1 MADKKTVIRLTEEE
15 KAKKIEG
22 TLQLKDFT
30 LGDFLTDENVKKVKE
45 SSTAK
50 TDKDGNKIALYQ
62 SELASREAIQKV
74 YVPMVAK
81 FKNALGK
88 ANTQEEFDDVVDNFA
103 KKEIEKLTNAK
114 EKLLANFNQIHN
126 LDLKS
131 FDELSEKKFEELDF
145 YEKDDYMKGKHIE
158 DVLKIEDLDKIALR
172 PSTYAF
178 TDNTASG
185 KILENTVEDLK
196 KKDIGKFI
204 ENNETL
210 SQKVVLLDKDGKVK
224 DHSFT
229 QFKKEEQ
236 ITRIEPNVHDMKDK
250 IKLSVLKE
258 LDKAMSSQKNTLIKY
273 NSDVKTNPDTP
284 KPNFTKTGYAIN
296 LLDEKFVKKYEI
308 KNDNGEVDKEKT
320 ESFKELA
327 KNFQEHT
334 GNLFPKITDENS
346 SEVSKYGRIAG
357 YNPSILKGEQEKN
370 TFFVKEM
377 VKEVSKVVRDL
388 PDDIVKNY
396 KSVTNVLEEKIKSDK
411 TSESTKEFAKKQL
424 EYVNAVK
431 GGKKEEFLAKEK
443 AEWEEKSGKTEKN
456 SIEDAK
462 GNQEKSEKEIE
473 DQKKE
478 EKTSSDKS
486 KTDYEEEYPEYE
498 DDTPV
503 IEDDEFPF

>member
-1 MADKKTVIRLTEEE
+1 MADKKTVIRATEEE

-22 TLQLKDFT
+22 TLQLRDFT

-62 SELASREAIQKV
+62 SGLASREAIQEI
-74 YVPMVAK
+74 YVPMVAN

-88 ANTQEEFDDVVDNFA
+88 ANTQEEFDEVVNNFTNN
-103 KKEIEKLTNAK
+103 EIEKLKADQKEMSEDFTKKTGKQFDEVTEDDFKGFSSKAK
-114 EKLLANFNQIHN
+114 KDYGELKKINEVLNIEN
-126 LDLKS
+126 LDKLP
-131 FDELSEKKFEELDF
+131 
-145 YEKDDYMKGKHIE
+145 
-158 DVLKIEDLDKIALR
+158 LR

-185 KILENTVEDLK
+185 KILENAVEDLQ

-210 SQKVVLLDKDGKVK
+210 SQKVTLLDKDGKVK
-224 DHSFT
+224 EHAFN
-229 QFKKEEQ
+229 QYQKGEQ

-250 IKLSVLKE
+250 VKLSVLKE
-258 LDKAMSSQKNTLIKY
+258 LDNAMFSQKNTLIRY
-273 NSDVKTNPDTP
+273 NSDVKENPDTP
-284 KPNFTKTGYAIN
+284 KPDFTETEYAIK
-296 LLDEKFVKKYEI
+296 LLDEKFVKKYEV

-320 ESFKELA
+320 ENFKELA
-327 KNFQEHT
+327 KNFQEHA
-334 GNLFPKITDENS
+334 GKLFPKITDENS
-346 SEVSKYGRIAG
+346 SEVSKYGRVAG
-357 YNPSILKGEQEKN
+357 YNPSILKDGQEKN
-370 TFFVKEM
+370 TYFVKEM

-396 KSVTNVLEEKIKSDK
+396 KSVTNALEEKIKSDK

-431 GGKKEEFLAKEK
+431 SGKKEEFLAKEK
-443 AEWEEKSGKTEKN
+443 AEWEEKSGKSEKN

-462 GNQEKSEKEIE
+462 ANQEKSEKEIE

>member
-1 MADKKTVIRLTEEE
+1 MADKKTVIRATEEE

-22 TLQLKDFT
+22 TLQLRDFT

-62 SELASREAIQKV
+62 SGLASREAIQEI
-74 YVPMVAK
+74 YVPMVAN
-81 FKNALGK
+81 FKEALGK
-88 ANTQEEFDDVVDNFA
+88 ANTQEEFDEVVNNFTNN
-103 KKEIEKLTNAK
+103 EIEKLKADQKEMSEDFTKKTGKQFDEVTEDDLKGFSSKAK
-114 EKLLANFNQIHN
+114 KDYGELKKINEVLNIEN
-126 LDLKS
+126 LDKLP
-131 FDELSEKKFEELDF
+131 
-145 YEKDDYMKGKHIE
+145 
-158 DVLKIEDLDKIALR
+158 LR

-178 TDNTASG
+178 SDNTASG
-185 KILENTVEDLK
+185 KILENAVEDLQ

-210 SQKVVLLDKDGKVK
+210 SQKVTLLDKNGKVK
-224 DHSFT
+224 EHAFN
-229 QFKKEEQ
+229 QYQKGEK
-236 ITRIEPNVHDMKDK
+236 ITKVEPNVHDMKDK
-250 IKLSVLKE
+250 LKLSVLKE
-258 LDKAMSSQKNTLIKY
+258 LDNAMFSQKNTLIRY
-273 NSDVKTNPDTP
+273 NSDVKENPDTP
-284 KPNFTKTGYAIN
+284 KPDFTETGYAIN
-296 LLDEKFVKKYEI
+296 LINEKFVNKYEA

-396 KSVTNVLEEKIKSDK
+396 KSVTNALEEKIKSEK

-443 AEWEEKSGKTEKN
+443 AEWEEKSGKSEKN

-473 DQKKE
+473 EQKKE
-478 EKTSSDKS
+478 EKISSDKS
-486 KTDYEEEYPEYE
+486 KTDFEDDYSEYE

-503 IEDDEFPF
+503 IDDDEFPF

>member
-1 MADKKTVIRLTEEE
+1 MADKKTVIRATEEE

-22 TLQLKDFT
+22 TLQLRDFT

-62 SELASREAIQKV
+62 SGLASREAIQEI
-74 YVPMVAK
+74 YVPMVAN

-88 ANTQEEFDDVVDNFA
+88 ANTQEEFDEVVNNFA
-103 KKEIEKLTNAK
+103 NNEIEKLKADQK
-114 EKLLANFNQIHN
+114 EMSEDFTKKTGKQFEEVTEDDLKKINEVLNIEN
-126 LDLKS
+126 LDKL
-131 FDELSEKKFEELDF
+131 
-145 YEKDDYMKGKHIE
+145 
-158 DVLKIEDLDKIALR
+158 ALR

-185 KILENTVEDLK
+185 KILENVVEDLK

-210 SQKVVLLDKDGKVK
+210 NQKVTLIDKDGKVK
-224 DHSFT
+224 EHAFN
-229 QFKKEEQ
+229 QYQKGEP
-236 ITRIEPNVHDMKDK
+236 ITKVEPNVHDMKDK

-258 LDKAMSSQKNTLIKY
+258 LDDTMFSQKNTQIRY

-284 KPNFTKTGYAIN
+284 KPDFTETEYAIK
-296 LLDEKFVKKYEI
+296 LIDEKFVKKYEV

-320 ESFKELA
+320 ENFKELA

-346 SEVSKYGRIAG
+346 SEISKFGRIAG

-370 TFFVKEM
+370 TYFVKEM

-396 KSVTNVLEEKIKSDK
+396 KSVTNALDEKIKSDK

-431 GGKKEEFLAKEK
+431 SGKKEEFLAKEK
-443 AEWEEKSGKTEKN
+443 AEWEEKSGKSEKN
-456 SIEDAK
+456 SVEDAK
-462 GNQEKSEKEIE
+462 ANQEKSEKEA
-473 DQKKE
+473 KE
-478 EKTSSDKS
+478 EKTKVEVEE
-486 KTDYEEEYPEYE
+486 KTKKEEPTFEDFEEEVNVEE
-498 DDTPV
+498 
-503 IEDDEFPF
+503 ISDDEFPF

>member
-1 MADKKTVIRLTEEE
+1 MADKKTVIRATEEE

-22 TLQLKDFT
+22 TLQLRDFT

-62 SELASREAIQKV
+62 SGLASREAIQEI
-74 YVPMVAK
+74 YVPMVAN

-88 ANTQEEFDDVVDNFA
+88 ANTQEEFDEVVNNFTNN
-103 KKEIEKLTNAK
+103 EIEKLKADQKEMSEDFTKKTGKQFDEVTEDDFKGFSSKAK
-114 EKLLANFNQIHN
+114 KDYGELKKINEVLNIEN
-126 LDLKS
+126 LDKLP
-131 FDELSEKKFEELDF
+131 
-145 YEKDDYMKGKHIE
+145 
-158 DVLKIEDLDKIALR
+158 LR

-185 KILENTVEDLK
+185 KILENAVEDLQ

-210 SQKVVLLDKDGKVK
+210 SQKVTLLDKDGKVK
-224 DHSFT
+224 EHAFN
-229 QFKKEEQ
+229 QYQKGEQ

-250 IKLSVLKE
+250 VKLSVLKE
-258 LDKAMSSQKNTLIKY
+258 LDNAMFSQKNTLIRY
-273 NSDVKTNPDTP
+273 NSDVKENPDTP
-284 KPNFTKTGYAIN
+284 KPDFTETEYAIK
-296 LLDEKFVKKYEI
+296 LLDEKFVKKYEV

-320 ESFKELA
+320 ENFKELA
-327 KNFQEHT
+327 KNFQEHA
-334 GNLFPKITDENS
+334 GKLFPKITDENS
-346 SEVSKYGRIAG
+346 SEVSKYGRVAG
-357 YNPSILKGEQEKN
+357 YNPSILKDGQEKN
-370 TFFVKEM
+370 TYFVKEM

-396 KSVTNVLEEKIKSDK
+396 KSVTNALEEKIKSDK
-411 TSESTKEFAKKQL
+411 ASESTKEFAKKQL

-431 GGKKEEFLAKEK
+431 SGKKEEFLAKEK
-443 AEWEEKSGKTEKN
+443 AEWEEKSGKSEKN

-462 GNQEKSEKEIE
+462 ANQEKSEKEIE

>member
-1 MADKKTVIRLTEEE
+1 MADKKTVIRATEEE

-22 TLQLKDFT
+22 TLQLRDFT

-62 SELASREAIQKV
+62 SGLASREAIQEI
-74 YVPMVAK
+74 YVPMVAN

-88 ANTQEEFDDVVDNFA
+88 ANTQEEFDEVVNNFTNN
-103 KKEIEKLTNAK
+103 EIEKLKADQKEMSEDFTKKTGKQFDEVTEDDFKGFSSKAK
-114 EKLLANFNQIHN
+114 KDYGELKKINEVLNIEN
-126 LDLKS
+126 LDKLP
-131 FDELSEKKFEELDF
+131 
-145 YEKDDYMKGKHIE
+145 
-158 DVLKIEDLDKIALR
+158 LR

-185 KILENTVEDLK
+185 KILENAVEDLQ

-210 SQKVVLLDKDGKVK
+210 SQKVTLLDKDGKVK
-224 DHSFT
+224 EHAFN
-229 QFKKEEQ
+229 QYQKGEQ
-236 ITRIEPNVHDMKDK
+236 ITKVEPNVHDMKDK
-250 IKLSVLKE
+250 VKLSVLKE
-258 LDKAMSSQKNTLIKY
+258 LDNAMFSQKNTLIRY
-273 NSDVKTNPDTP
+273 NSDVKENPDTP
-284 KPNFTKTGYAIN
+284 KPDFTETGYAIN
-296 LLDEKFVKKYEI
+296 LINEKFVNKYEA

-346 SEVSKYGRIAG
+346 SEITKYGRIAG

-396 KSVTNVLEEKIKSDK
+396 KSVTNALEEKIKSEK

-431 GGKKEEFLAKEK
+431 DGKKEEFLAKEK

-486 KTDYEEEYPEYE
+486 KTEYEDDYSEYE
-498 DDTPV
+498 DDTPT
-503 IEDDEFPF
+503 IDDDEFPF

>member
-1 MADKKTVIRLTEEE
+1 MADKKTVVRATEEE

-22 TLQLKDFT
+22 TLQLRDFT

-62 SELASREAIQKV
+62 SGLASREAIQKV
-74 YVPMVAK
+74 YVPMVAN

-114 EKLLANFNQIHN
+114 EKLLSNFNKIHD

-131 FDELSEKKFEELDF
+131 FDELSEKNFEKLDF

-158 DVLKIEDLDKIALR
+158 DVLKIENLDKLALR

-185 KILENTVEDLK
+185 KILENVVEDLK
-196 KKDIGKFI
+196 NKDIGKFI

-210 SQKVVLLDKDGKVK
+210 NQKVTLIDKDGKVK
-224 DHSFT
+224 EHAFN
-229 QFKKEEQ
+229 QYQKGEP
-236 ITRIEPNVHDMKDK
+236 ITKVEPNVHDMKDK

-258 LDKAMSSQKNTLIKY
+258 LDDTMFSQKNTQIRY
-273 NSDVKTNPDTP
+273 NSDVKTNPNTP
-284 KPNFTKTGYAIN
+284 KPDFTETEYAIK
-296 LLDEKFVKKYEI
+296 LLDEKFVKKYEV

-327 KNFQEHT
+327 KNFQEHA
-334 GNLFPKITDENS
+334 GNLFPKITD
-346 SEVSKYGRIAG
+346 VYKFGRVAG
-357 YNPSILKGEQEKN
+357 YNTSILKDGQEKN
-370 TFFVKEM
+370 TYFVKEM

-396 KSVTNVLEEKIKSDK
+396 KSVTNALDEKIKSDK

-431 GGKKEEFLAKEK
+431 SGKKEEFLAKEK
-443 AEWEEKSGKTEKN
+443 AEWEEKSGKSEKN
-456 SIEDAK
+456 SVEDAK
-462 GNQEKSEKEIE
+462 ANQEKSEKEA
-473 DQKKE
+473 KE
-478 EKTSSDKS
+478 EKTKVEEKTKEEPNLEEFKELDKA
-486 KTDYEEEYPEYE
+486 DE
-498 DDTPV
+498 
-503 IEDDEFPF
+503 IEVSDDEFPF

>member
-1 MADKKTVIRLTEEE
+1 MADKKTVIRATEEE

-22 TLQLKDFT
+22 TLQLRDFT

-62 SELASREAIQKV
+62 SGLASREAIQEI
-74 YVPMVAK
+74 YVPMVAN
-81 FKNALGK
+81 FKEALGK
-88 ANTQEEFDDVVDNFA
+88 ANTQEEFDEVVNNFTNN
-103 KKEIEKLTNAK
+103 EIEKLKADQKEMSEDFTKKTGKQFDEVTEDDLKGFSSKAK
-114 EKLLANFNQIHN
+114 KDYGELKKINEVLNIEN
-126 LDLKS
+126 LDKLP
-131 FDELSEKKFEELDF
+131 
-145 YEKDDYMKGKHIE
+145 
-158 DVLKIEDLDKIALR
+158 LR

-178 TDNTASG
+178 SDNTASG
-185 KILENTVEDLK
+185 KILENAVEDLQ

-210 SQKVVLLDKDGKVK
+210 SQKVTLLDKNGKVK
-224 DHSFT
+224 EHAFN
-229 QFKKEEQ
+229 QYQKGEK
-236 ITRIEPNVHDMKDK
+236 ITKVEPNVHDMKDK
-250 IKLSVLKE
+250 LKLSVLKE
-258 LDKAMSSQKNTLIKY
+258 LDNAMFSQKNTLIRY
-273 NSDVKTNPDTP
+273 NSDVKENPDTP
-284 KPNFTKTGYAIN
+284 KPDFTETGYAIN
-296 LLDEKFVKKYEI
+296 LINEKFVNKYEA

-396 KSVTNVLEEKIKSDK
+396 KSVTNALEEKIKSEK

-443 AEWEEKSGKTEKN
+443 AEWEEKSGNSEKN

-473 DQKKE
+473 EQKKE

-486 KTDYEEEYPEYE
+486 KTEYEDDYSEYE

-503 IEDDEFPF
+503 IDDEFPF

>member
-1 MADKKTVIRLTEEE
+1 MADKKTVIRATEEE
-15 KAKKIEG
+15 KAKKNEG
-22 TLQLKDFT
+22 TLQLRDFT

-62 SELASREAIQKV
+62 SGLASREAIQEI
-74 YVPMVAK
+74 YVPMVAN

-88 ANTQEEFDDVVDNFA
+88 ANTQEEFDEVVNNFTNN
-103 KKEIEKLTNAK
+103 EIEKLKADQKEMSEDFTKKTGKQFDEVTEDDFKGFSSKAK
-114 EKLLANFNQIHN
+114 KDYGELKKINEVLNIEN
-126 LDLKS
+126 LDKLP
-131 FDELSEKKFEELDF
+131 
-145 YEKDDYMKGKHIE
+145 
-158 DVLKIEDLDKIALR
+158 LR

-185 KILENTVEDLK
+185 KILENAVEDLQ

-210 SQKVVLLDKDGKVK
+210 SQKVTLLDKDGKVK
-224 DHSFT
+224 EHAFN
-229 QFKKEEQ
+229 QYQKGEQ
-236 ITRIEPNVHDMKDK
+236 ITKVEPNVHDMKDK
-250 IKLSVLKE
+250 VKLSVLKE
-258 LDKAMSSQKNTLIKY
+258 LDNAMFSQKNTLIRY
-273 NSDVKTNPDTP
+273 NSDVKENPDTP
-284 KPNFTKTGYAIN
+284 KPDFTETGYAIN
-296 LLDEKFVKKYEI
+296 LINEKFVNKYEA

-346 SEVSKYGRIAG
+346 SEITKYGRVAG
-357 YNPSILKGEQEKN
+357 YNPSILKGGQEKN
-370 TFFVKEM
+370 TYFVKEM

-396 KSVTNVLEEKIKSDK
+396 KSVTNALEEKIKSEK

-443 AEWEEKSGKTEKN
+443 AEWEEKSGKSEKN

-473 DQKKE
+473 NQKKE

>member
-1 MADKKTVIRLTEEE
+1 MADKKTVIRATEEE

-22 TLQLKDFT
+22 TLQLRDFT

-62 SELASREAIQKV
+62 SGLASREAIQEI
-74 YVPMVAK
+74 YVPMVAN
-81 FKNALGK
+81 FKEALGK
-88 ANTQEEFDDVVDNFA
+88 ANTQEEFDEVVNNFTNN
-103 KKEIEKLTNAK
+103 EIEKLKADQKEMSEDFTKKTGKQFDEVTEDDLKGFSSKAK
-114 EKLLANFNQIHN
+114 KDYGELKKINEVLNIEN
-126 LDLKS
+126 LDKLP
-131 FDELSEKKFEELDF
+131 
-145 YEKDDYMKGKHIE
+145 
-158 DVLKIEDLDKIALR
+158 LR

-178 TDNTASG
+178 SDNTASG
-185 KILENTVEDLK
+185 KILENAVEDLQ

-210 SQKVVLLDKDGKVK
+210 SQKVTLLDKNGKVK
-224 DHSFT
+224 EHAFN
-229 QFKKEEQ
+229 QYQKGEK
-236 ITRIEPNVHDMKDK
+236 ITKVEPNVHDMKDK
-250 IKLSVLKE
+250 LKLSVLKE
-258 LDKAMSSQKNTLIKY
+258 LDNAMFSQKNTLIRY
-273 NSDVKTNPDTP
+273 NSDVKENPDTP
-284 KPNFTKTGYAIN
+284 KPDFTETGYAIN
-296 LLDEKFVKKYEI
+296 LINEKFVNKYEA

-396 KSVTNVLEEKIKSDK
+396 KSVTNALEEKIKSEK

-443 AEWEEKSGKTEKN
+443 AEWEEKSGKSEKN

-473 DQKKE
+473 EQKKE

-486 KTDYEEEYPEYE
+486 KTEYEDDYSEYE

-503 IEDDEFPF
+503 IDDDEFPF

>member
-1 MADKKTVIRLTEEE
+1 MADKKTVVRATEEE

-22 TLQLKDFT
+22 TLQLRDFT

-62 SELASREAIQKV
+62 SGLASREAIQEI
-74 YVPMVAK
+74 YVPMVAN

-88 ANTQEEFDDVVDNFA
+88 ANTQEEFDEVVNNFA
-103 KKEIEKLTNAK
+103 NNEIEKLKADQK
-114 EKLLANFNQIHN
+114 EMSEDFTKKTRKQFDEVTEDDLKGFSSKTKKDYDDLKKINEVLNIEN
-126 LDLKS
+126 LDKL
-131 FDELSEKKFEELDF
+131 
-145 YEKDDYMKGKHIE
+145 
-158 DVLKIEDLDKIALR
+158 ALR

-185 KILENTVEDLK
+185 KILENVVEDLK
-196 KKDIGKFI
+196 NKDIGKFI

-210 SQKVVLLDKDGKVK
+210 SQKVTLIDKDGKVK
-224 DHSFT
+224 EHAFN
-229 QFKKEEQ
+229 QYQKGEP
-236 ITRIEPNVHDMKDK
+236 ITKVEPNVHDMKDK

-258 LDKAMSSQKNTLIKY
+258 LDDTMFSQKNTQIRY

-284 KPNFTKTGYAIN
+284 KPDFTETEYAIK
-296 LLDEKFVKKYEI
+296 LLDEKFVKKYEV

-327 KNFQEHT
+327 KNFQEHA

-346 SEVSKYGRIAG
+346 SEVSKYGRVAG

-370 TFFVKEM
+370 TYFVKEM

-396 KSVTNVLEEKIKSDK
+396 KSVTNALDEKIKSEK

-431 GGKKEEFLAKEK
+431 SGKKEEFLAKEK
-443 AEWEEKSGKTEKN
+443 AEWEEKSGKSEKN
-456 SIEDAK
+456 SVEDAK
-462 GNQEKSEKEIE
+462 ANQEKSEKEAKE
-473 DQKKE
+473 EKVKVEVEEKTKKE
-478 EKTSSDKS
+478 EPTFEDF
-486 KTDYEEEYPEYE
+486 EEEVNGEE
-498 DDTPV
+498 
-503 IEDDEFPF
+503 ISDDEFPF

>member
-1 MADKKTVIRLTEEE
+1 MADKKTVIGATEEE

-22 TLQLKDFT
+22 TLQLRDFT

-62 SELASREAIQKV
+62 SGLASREAIQEI
-74 YVPMVAK
+74 YVPMVAN
-81 FKNALGK
+81 FKEALGK
-88 ANTQEEFDDVVDNFA
+88 ANTQEEFDEVVNNFTNN
-103 KKEIEKLTNAK
+103 EIEKLKADQKEMSEDFTKKTGKQFDEVTEDDLKGFSSKAK
-114 EKLLANFNQIHN
+114 KDYGELKKINEVLNIEN
-126 LDLKS
+126 LDKLP
-131 FDELSEKKFEELDF
+131 
-145 YEKDDYMKGKHIE
+145 
-158 DVLKIEDLDKIALR
+158 LR

-178 TDNTASG
+178 SDNTASG
-185 KILENTVEDLK
+185 KILENAVEDLQ

-210 SQKVVLLDKDGKVK
+210 SQKVTLLDKNGKVK
-224 DHSFT
+224 EHAFN
-229 QFKKEEQ
+229 QYQKGEK
-236 ITRIEPNVHDMKDK
+236 ITKVEPNVHDMKDK
-250 IKLSVLKE
+250 LKLSVLKE
-258 LDKAMSSQKNTLIKY
+258 LDNAMFSQKNTLIRY
-273 NSDVKTNPDTP
+273 NSDVKENPDTP
-284 KPNFTKTGYAIN
+284 KPDFTETGYAIN
-296 LLDEKFVKKYEI
+296 LINEKFVNKYEA

-320 ESFKELA
+320 ESFKESA

-396 KSVTNVLEEKIKSDK
+396 KSVTNALEEKIKSEK

-443 AEWEEKSGKTEKN
+443 AEWEEKSGKSEKN

-473 DQKKE
+473 EQKKE

-486 KTDYEEEYPEYE
+486 KTEYEDDYSEYE

-503 IEDDEFPF
+503 IDDDEFPF

>member
-1 MADKKTVIRLTEEE
+1 MADKKTVIRATEEE

-22 TLQLKDFT
+22 TLQLRDFT

-62 SELASREAIQKV
+62 SGLASREAIQEI
-74 YVPMVAK
+74 YVPMVAN

-88 ANTQEEFDDVVDNFA
+88 ANTQEEFDEVVNNFTNN
-103 KKEIEKLTNAK
+103 EIEKLKADQKEMSEDFTKKTGKQFDEVTEDDFKGFSSKAK
-114 EKLLANFNQIHN
+114 KDYGELKKINEVLNIEN
-126 LDLKS
+126 LDKLP
-131 FDELSEKKFEELDF
+131 
-145 YEKDDYMKGKHIE
+145 
-158 DVLKIEDLDKIALR
+158 LR

-185 KILENTVEDLK
+185 KILENAVEDLQ

-210 SQKVVLLDKDGKVK
+210 SQKVTLLDKDGKVK
-224 DHSFT
+224 EHAFN
-229 QFKKEEQ
+229 QYQKGEQ
-236 ITRIEPNVHDMKDK
+236 ITKVEPNVHDMKDK
-250 IKLSVLKE
+250 VKLSVLKE
-258 LDKAMSSQKNTLIKY
+258 LDNAMFSQKNTLIRY
-273 NSDVKTNPDTP
+273 NSDVKENPDTP
-284 KPNFTKTGYAIN
+284 KPDFTETGYAIN
-296 LLDEKFVKKYEI
+296 LINEKFVNKYET

-346 SEVSKYGRIAG
+346 SEITKYGRVAG
-357 YNPSILKGEQEKN
+357 YNPSILKGGQEKN
-370 TFFVKEM
+370 TYFVKEM

-396 KSVTNVLEEKIKSDK
+396 KSVTNALEEKIKSEK

-443 AEWEEKSGKTEKN
+443 AEWEEKSGKSEKN

>member
-1 MADKKTVIRLTEEE
+1 MADKKTVIRATEEE

-22 TLQLKDFT
+22 TLQLRDFT

-62 SELASREAIQKV
+62 SGLASREAIQEI
-74 YVPMVAK
+74 YVPMVAN
-81 FKNALGK
+81 FKEALGK
-88 ANTQEEFDDVVDNFA
+88 ANTQEEFNEVVNNFTNN
-103 KKEIEKLTNAK
+103 EIEKLKADQKEMSEDFTKKTGKQFDEVTEDDLKGFSSKAK
-114 EKLLANFNQIHN
+114 KDYGELKKINEVLNIEN
-126 LDLKS
+126 LDKLP
-131 FDELSEKKFEELDF
+131 
-145 YEKDDYMKGKHIE
+145 
-158 DVLKIEDLDKIALR
+158 LR

-178 TDNTASG
+178 SDNTASG
-185 KILENTVEDLK
+185 KILENAVEDLQ

-210 SQKVVLLDKDGKVK
+210 SQKVTLLDKNGKVK
-224 DHSFT
+224 EHAFN
-229 QFKKEEQ
+229 QYQKGEK
-236 ITRIEPNVHDMKDK
+236 ITKVEPNVHDMKDK
-250 IKLSVLKE
+250 LKLSVLKE
-258 LDKAMSSQKNTLIKY
+258 LDNAMFSQKNTLIRY
-273 NSDVKTNPDTP
+273 NSDVKENPDTP
-284 KPNFTKTGYAIN
+284 KPDFTETGYAIN
-296 LLDEKFVKKYEI
+296 LINEKFVNKYEA

-396 KSVTNVLEEKIKSDK
+396 KSVTNALEEKIKSEK

-443 AEWEEKSGKTEKN
+443 AEWEEKSGKSEKN

-473 DQKKE
+473 EQKKE

-486 KTDYEEEYPEYE
+486 KTEYEDDYSEYE

-503 IEDDEFPF
+503 IDDDEFPF